1 MRKTC
6 IDMVYELAK
15 KNKKIIFVGSDLGAG
30 VLDEFKKKIKDRF
43 FMEGVSEQYITGM
56 VAGLAKEGFIPYFN
70 TIATFITRR
79 NFEQNIIDL
88 GLHNLPVR
96 LIGNGGGLV
105 YAPLGPT
112 HQAIEDIAIMRT
124 IPNMNIIAPCDA
136 NEMKNL
142 MPQTVNLKGPLY
154 IRLARGGDKIVTNK
168 VKKITF
174 GKSILFGNPK
184 DILFV
189 TTGVTTQECLDVVE
203 KLKLKKIKAGV
214 LHNHTIKPFDKKNL
228 LKLAHKTQ
236 LIVTVEEHIVSGG
249 LGSLVLEILNSENSK
264 SINNLLRI
272 GINDKF
278 VKKYGSQKDLLEYCG
293 ISKKKIYSK
302 VIKKYNEKN

>member
-30 VLDEFKKKIKDRF
+30 VLDDFKKKIKDRF

-56 VAGLAKEGFIPYFN
+56 AAGLAKEGFIPYFN

-168 VKKITF
+168 IKKITF
-174 GKSILFGNPK
+174 GKSTLFGNPK

-189 TTGVTTQECLDVVE
+189 TTGITTQECLDVVE

-228 LKLAHKTQ
+228 LQLANKTK
-236 LIVTVEEHIVSGG
+236 LIVTVEEHILSGG
-249 LGSLVLEILNSENSK
+249 LGSLVLETLNLENSK
-264 SINNLLRI
+264 SINNILRI
-272 GINDKF
+272 GIDDKF

-293 ISKKKIYSK
+293 ISKNKIYPK
-302 VIKKYNEKN
+302 VIKKYYESN

>member
-1 MRKTC
+1 M
-6 IDMVYELAK
+6 
-15 KNKKIIFVGSDLGAG
+15 
-30 VLDEFKKKIKDRF
+30 LDEFKKINNRF

-56 VAGLAKEGFIPYFN
+56 AAGLAKEGFIPYFN
-70 TIATFITRR
+70 TIAAFITRR
-79 NFEQNIIDL
+79 NFEQNIVDL

-189 TTGVTTQECLDVVE
+189 TTGITTQVCLDVVE
-203 KLKLKKIKAGV
+203 KLKLKKIKAGI
-214 LHNHTIKPFDKKNL
+214 LHNHTVKPFDKKIFL
-228 LKLAHKTQ
+228 SLPTKL
-236 LIVTVEEHIVSGG
+236 
-249 LGSLVLEILNSENSK
+249 N
-264 SINNLLRI
+264 
-272 GINDKF
+272 
-278 VKKYGSQKDLLEYCG
+278 
-293 ISKKKIYSK
+293 
-302 VIKKYNEKN
+302 

>member
-6 IDMVYELAK
+6 IDMVYNLAK
-15 KNKKIIFVGSDLGAG
+15 KNKKIVFVGSDLGAG
-30 VLDEFKKKIKDRF
+30 VLDNFKSDINERF

-56 VAGLAKEGFIPYFN
+56 AAGLAKEGFIPYFN

-124 IPNMNIIAPCDA
+124 IPNMSIIAPCDSH
-136 NEMKNL
+136 EMKKL
-142 MPQTVNLKGPLY
+142 MPQTVKIKGPLY
-154 IRLARGGDKIVTNK
+154 IRLAKGGDKIVTQ
-168 VKKITF
+168 KIKNIKI

-189 TTGVTTQECLDVVE
+189 TTGITTQECLIILK
-203 KLKLKKIKAGV
+203 KLKAKNIQAGV
-214 LHNHTIKPFDKKNL
+214 LHNHSLKPFDSKKL
-228 LKLAHKTQ
+228 IKLANKTK
-236 LIVTVEEHIVSGG
+236 LIVTVEEHIVDGG
-249 LGSLVLEILNSENSK
+249 LGSIVLENLNLFKSN
-264 SINNLLRI
+264 SINNVLRV
-272 GINDKF
+272 GINNSF
-278 VKKYGSQKDLLEYCG
+278 VKKYGSQAELLNYCG
-293 ISKKKIYSK
+293 ISSEKIYLQVMK
-302 VIKKYNEKN
+302 LYNEKH

>member
-1 MRKTC
+1 VRKTC

-15 KNKKIIFVGSDLGAG
+15 KNKKVIFVGSDLGAG
-30 VLDEFKKKIKDRF
+30 VLEEFKKKIKNRF

-154 IRLARGGDKIVTNK
+154 IRLARGGDKVVTNK

-174 GKSILFGNPK
+174 GKSILFGNPQ

-189 TTGVTTQECLDVVE
+189 TTGITTQECLDVVE

-214 LHNHTIKPFDKKNL
+214 LHNHTVKPFDKKNL
-228 LKLAHKTQ
+228 LKLANKTK

-249 LGSLVLEILNSENSK
+249 LGSLVLENLNLYNSK

-272 GINDKF
+272 GIDDKF

-293 ISKKKIYSK
+293 ISKEKIYSK

>member
-30 VLDEFKKKIKDRF
+30 VLDEFKKKINNRF

-56 VAGLAKEGFIPYFN
+56 AAGLAKEGFIPYFN

-79 NFEQNIIDL
+79 NFEQNIVDL

-168 VKKITF
+168 IKKITF

-189 TTGVTTQECLDVVE
+189 TTGITTQVCLDVVE
-203 KLKLKKIKAGV
+203 KLKLKKIKAGI
-214 LHNHTIKPFDKKNL
+214 LHNHTVKPFDKKNL
-228 LKLAHKTQ
+228 LKLANKTK
-236 LIVTVEEHIVSGG
+236 LIVTAEEHIVSGG
-249 LGSLVLEILNSENSK
+249 LGSLVLESLNLENSK

-272 GINDKF
+272 GIDDKF

-293 ISKKKIYSK
+293 ISKNKIYSK
-302 VIKKYNEKN
+302 VIKKYNESN

>member
-1 MRKTC
+1 
-6 IDMVYELAK
+6 
-15 KNKKIIFVGSDLGAG
+15 
-30 VLDEFKKKIKDRF
+30 
-43 FMEGVSEQYITGM
+43 MEGVSEQYITGM

-142 MPQTVNLKGPLY
+142 MPQTLNLKGPLY
-154 IRLARGGDKIVTNK
+154 IRLARGGDKVVTNK

-174 GKSILFGNPK
+174 GKSILFGNPQ

-189 TTGVTTQECLDVVE
+189 TTGITTQECLDVVE

-214 LHNHTIKPFDKKNL
+214 LHNHTVKPFDKKNL
-228 LKLAHKTQ
+228 LKLANKTK

-249 LGSLVLEILNSENSK
+249 LGSLVLENLNLYNSK

-272 GINDKF
+272 GIDDKF

-293 ISKKKIYSK
+293 ISKEKIYSK

>member
-1 MRKTC
+1 
-6 IDMVYELAK
+6 MVYELAK

-30 VLDEFKKKIKDRF
+30 VLDEFKKKINNRF

-56 VAGLAKEGFIPYFN
+56 AAGLAKEGFIPYFN

-79 NFEQNIIDL
+79 NFEQNIVDL

-168 VKKITF
+168 IKKITF

-189 TTGVTTQECLDVVE
+189 TTGITTQVCLDVVE
-203 KLKLKKIKAGV
+203 KLKLKKIKAGI
-214 LHNHTIKPFDKKNL
+214 LHNHTVKPFDKKNL
-228 LKLAHKTQ
+228 LKLANKTK
-236 LIVTVEEHIVSGG
+236 LIVTAEEHIVSGG
-249 LGSLVLEILNSENSK
+249 LGSLVLESLNLENSK

-272 GINDKF
+272 GIDDKF

-293 ISKKKIYSK
+293 ISKNKIYSK
-302 VIKKYNEKN
+302 VIKKYNESN

>member
-1 MRKTC
+1 
-6 IDMVYELAK
+6 MVYELAK

-30 VLDEFKKKIKDRF
+30 VLDKFKKKFSKRF
-43 FMEGVSEQYITGM
+43 IMEGVSEQYITGM

-79 NFEQNIIDL
+79 NFEQNIVDL

-112 HQAIEDIAIMRT
+112 HQAIEDIALMRT

-136 NEMKNL
+136 HEMKQL

-154 IRLARGGDKIVTNK
+154 IRLAKGGDKIVT
-168 VKKITF
+168 KKFKNIKF

-184 DILFV
+184 DILFI
-189 TTGVTTQECLDVVE
+189 TTGIATQECLKVVE
-203 KLKLKKIKAGV
+203 KLKNIKINAGV
-214 LHNHTIKPFDKKNL
+214 LHNHTLKPFDKKNL
-228 LKLAHKTQ
+228 IKFANNSKFV
-236 LIVTVEEHIVSGG
+236 VTVEEHIISGG
-249 LGSLVLEILNSENSK
+249 LGSLVLENLNLSRSK
-264 SINNLLRI
+264 SIKNLLRI
-272 GINDKF
+272 GINNNF
-278 VKKYGSQKDLLEYCG
+278 VKKYGSQADLLNYCG
-293 ISKKKIYSK
+293 ISDKKIYSK
-302 VIKKYNEKN
+302 VVKYYYEKT

>member
-30 VLDEFKKKIKDRF
+30 VLDEFKKKINNRF

-56 VAGLAKEGFIPYFN
+56 AAGLAKEGFIPYFN

-79 NFEQNIIDL
+79 NFEQNIVDL

-189 TTGVTTQECLDVVE
+189 TTGITTQVCLDVVE
-203 KLKLKKIKAGV
+203 KLKLKKIKAGI
-214 LHNHTIKPFDKKNL
+214 LHNHTVKPFDKKNL
-228 LKLAHKTQ
+228 LKLANKTK
-236 LIVTVEEHIVSGG
+236 LIVTAEEHIVSGG
-249 LGSLVLEILNSENSK
+249 LGSLVLESLNLENSK

-272 GINDKF
+272 GIDDKF

-293 ISKKKIYSK
+293 ISKNKIYSK
-302 VIKKYNEKN
+302 VIKKYNESN

>member
-112 HQAIEDIAIMRT
+112 HQAIEDLAIMRT

-136 NEMKNL
+136 NEMRNL

-154 IRLARGGDKIVTNK
+154 IRLARGGDKVVTNK

-189 TTGVTTQECLDVVE
+189 TTGITTQECLDVVE
-203 KLKLKKIKAGV
+203 KLKLKKIRAGV
-214 LHNHTIKPFDKKNL
+214 LHNHTVKPFDKTNL
-228 LKLAHKTQ
+228 LKLAKKTK

-249 LGSLVLEILNSENSK
+249 LGSLVLEILNSGKSR

-272 GINDKF
+272 GIDDKF

-293 ISKKKIYSK
+293 ISKEKIYSK
-302 VIKKYNEKN
+302 IIKIYNEKN

>member
-15 KNKKIIFVGSDLGAG
+15 KNKKIVFVGSDLGAG
-30 VLDEFKKKIKDRF
+30 VLNNFKEKISDRF

-56 VAGLAKEGFIPYFN
+56 AAGLAKEGFIPYFN

-136 NEMKNL
+136 NEMKKL

-154 IRLARGGDKIVTNK
+154 IRLARGGDEIVTNK
-168 VKKITF
+168 VKKIKF
-174 GKSILFGNPK
+174 GQSILFGNPK
-184 DILFV
+184 DVLFV
-189 TTGVTTQECLDVVE
+189 TTGITTQECLNVT
-203 KLKLKKIKAGV
+203 KRLKKKKIEAGV
-214 LHNHTIKPFDKKNL
+214 LHNNTLKPFDHSSL
-228 LKLAHKTQ
+228 LRTSRRPKL
-236 LIVTVEEHIVSGG
+236 IFTVEEHLISGG
-249 LGSLVLEILNSENSK
+249 LGSIVLETLNSHCSK
-264 SINNLLRI
+264 DITKVKCI
-272 GINDKF
+272 GIKDRF
-278 VKKYGSQKDLLEYCG
+278 VKKYGTQKDLLHYCG
-293 ISKKKIYSK
+293 LSDEKIFQK
-302 VIKKYNEKN
+302 VIKEY

>member
-30 VLDEFKKKIKDRF
+30 VLDEFKKKINNRF

-56 VAGLAKEGFIPYFN
+56 AAGLAKEGFIPYFN

-79 NFEQNIIDL
+79 NFEQNIVDL

-189 TTGVTTQECLDVVE
+189 TTGITTQVCLDVVE
-203 KLKLKKIKAGV
+203 KLKLKKIKAGI
-214 LHNHTIKPFDKKNL
+214 LHNHTVKPFDKKNL
-228 LKLAHKTQ
+228 LKFANKTK
-236 LIVTVEEHIVSGG
+236 LILTVEEHIVSGG
-249 LGSLVLEILNSENSK
+249 LGSLVLETLNLENSK

-293 ISKKKIYSK
+293 ISKNKIYSK
-302 VIKKYNEKN
+302 VIKKYNESN

>member
-30 VLDEFKKKIKDRF
+30 VLDDFKKKIKDRF

-136 NEMKNL
+136 NEMRNL

-168 VKKITF
+168 KIKKITF

-189 TTGVTTQECLDVVE
+189 TTGITTQECLDVVE

-214 LHNHTIKPFDKKNL
+214 LHNHTIKPFDKKKSF
-228 LKLAHKTQ
+228 KLAKKTK

-249 LGSLVLEILNSENSK
+249 LGSLVLETLNSENQ
-264 SINNLLRI
+264 
-272 GINDKF
+272 
-278 VKKYGSQKDLLEYCG
+278 SQL
-293 ISKKKIYSK
+293 IIY
-302 VIKKYNEKN
+302 